1 MFHFGYNGDFLE
13 EYNKAPQAANT
24 AVSIYQKSALFSKGG
39 TFFFHTFQ

>member
-13 EYNKAPQAANT
+13 EYNQAPQAPNT

-39 TFFFHTFQ
+39 KQEHNLET